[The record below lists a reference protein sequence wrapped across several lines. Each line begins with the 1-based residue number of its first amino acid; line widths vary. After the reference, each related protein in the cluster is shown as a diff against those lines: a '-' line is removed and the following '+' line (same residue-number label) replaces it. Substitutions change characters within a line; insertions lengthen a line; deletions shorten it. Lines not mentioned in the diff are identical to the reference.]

1 MRMSTVL
8 VRSFERGLLFENG
21 EFKRLLPPGRH
32 RVFTPFAESR
42 VDVVSLRDPW
52 LKHPDLDLLISAGV
66 LRELA
71 TVIDLRD
78 HQRGL
83 VWLDGRFCCVLGPGR
98 YAYWQGFREVRIET
112 VDATPVR
119 FEHPEQGVIMN
130 AAHTDLYLEKC
141 LIAEGFTGLYMKDGQ
156 YVETLAPGRYA
167 FWRNVAQVSV
177 TPVDLREQVLEVSGQ
192 ELMTADKVTLRL
204 NALVTYRVA
213 DPLKA
218 ANAANDV
225 KQALYREVQLALR
238 GVVGLRS
245 IDSLLEEKDGVG
257 QELDALVRRR
267 AGDFGLAIET
277 VGIRDVI
284 LPGDMRDL
292 LNKVTE
298 AKKAAEANLITRREE
313 TAAMRSQANTAKLME
328 NNPTLMRLRE
338 LEALEKVADKGK
350 LQVVLGEKGL
360 ADRVV
365 NAI

>member
-1 MRMSTVL
+1 MKIGTIHI
-8 VRSFERGLLFENG
+8 RSYERGLLFRND
-21 EFKRLLPPGRH
+21 EFKQVLPSGTH
-32 RVFTPFAESR
+32 RIFTPFDETR
-42 VDVVSLRDPW
+42 VDIVSLRDPW
-52 LKHPDLDLLISAGV
+52 LRHPDLDLLITAGA
-66 LRELA
+66 LTGLA
-71 TVIDLRD
+71 TVVDLQD
-78 HQRGL
+78 HQRAL
-83 VWLDGRFCCVLGPGR
+83 VWIDGRFACVLGPGR
-98 YAYWQGFREVRIET
+98 YIYWHGYRDVRVET

-119 FEHPEQGVIMN
+119 FDHPELLVILN
-130 AAHTDLYLEKC
+130 TAGAGQLFESC
-141 LIAEGFTGLYMKDGQ
+141 LVAEGFAGLYLRDGK
-156 YVETLAPGRYA
+156 YIETLPPGRYA
-167 FWRNVAQVSV
+167 FWRNMAQVKLQ
-177 TPVDLREQVLEVSGQ
+177 PIDLREQVLDVAGQ
-192 ELMTADKVTLRL
+192 ELMTADKVTLRM
-204 NALVTYRVA
+204 NALVTYRVI

-218 ANAANDV
+218 TNVADDV

-238 GVVGLRS
+238 AVVGTRP
-245 IDSLLEEKDGVG
+245 IDALLEDKDGAG
-257 QELDALVRRR
+257 HELDALTRRR
-267 AGDFGLAIET
+267 ADDFGLAIET
-277 VGIRDVI
+277 VGIRDII

>member
-1 MRMSTVL
+1 MGTVL
-8 VRSFERGLLFENG
+8 IRSFERGLLFQNG
-21 EFKRLLPPGRH
+21 EFTRLLLPGKH
-32 RVFTPFAESR
+32 RIFSPFADIR
-42 VDVVSLRDPW
+42 IDVMSLRDPW
-52 LKHPDLDLLISAGV
+52 LKHPDLDLLITAGV

-71 TVIDLRD
+71 TVIDLQD
-78 HQRGL
+78 YQRGL
-83 VWLDGRFCCVLGPGR
+83 VWIDGRFFCVLGPGR
-98 YAYWQGFREVRIET
+98 YAYWHGFREVRIET
-112 VDATPVR
+112 IDATPVR
-119 FEHPEQGVIMN
+119 FEHPEQGVILN
-130 AAHTDLYLEKC
+130 TVNSNLYLEPC
-141 LIAEGFTGLYMKDGQ
+141 LIAEGFTGLYIKDGQ
-156 YVETLAPGRYA
+156 YIETLVPGRYA
-167 FWRNVAQVSV
+167 FWRNLAQVSV
-177 TPVDLREQVLEVSGQ
+177 TPVDLREQVLDVSGQ

-204 NALVTYRVA
+204 NALVTYRVV

-218 ANAANDV
+218 TNVTGDV

-238 GVVGLRS
+238 AVVGLRS
-245 IDSLLEEKDGVG
+245 IDALLEEKDGVG

-267 AGDFGLAIET
+267 ADDFGLAIET

-338 LEALEKVADKGK
+338 LEALEKVADKAK
-350 LQVVLGEKGL
+350 LQVMLGEKGL

-365 NAI
+365 NSI